1 MPKPSLAEPP
11 ARLTYP
17 IEEASQ
23 LLACSK
29 ATIYNLIARGELR
42 PINVVPGRTSIPRE
56 QIEQLLQRAQATGW
70 KATKTNA
77 SKKRERQ
84 KAAAVEKARAEQ
96 AA

>member
-1 MPKPSLAEPP
+1 MSKPSLAEPP
-11 ARLTYP
+11 PRLTYP
-17 IEEASQ
+17 IEEAAQ

-56 QIEQLLQRAQATGW
+56 QIEQLLQRAQANGW
-70 KATKTNA
+70 RANKTNVI
-77 SKKRERQ
+77 KKRERQ
-84 KAAAVEKARAEQ
+84 KAAAVEKAHDE